1 MFIGHLPAGYICTT
15 LLFKLK
21 PFRNLSRNKKRI
33 YFLAGMIGSVFPDI
47 DIFYF
52 YFADGKQNVHHSYWT
67 HIPSFWLMILCSHL
81 LLSKI
86 MRNKRT
92 RDIIIFFIANVF
104 IHLLLDTIVGGIF
117 WLYPFSQKMF
127 TLLTVPAKSTSWFF
141 NFLFY
146 WTISIEGALVLL
158 ATFVYK
164 LNHFPRKNN
173 GRQL

>member
-21 PFRNLSRNKKRI
+21 LFRNLTPKKKRI
-33 YFLAGMIGSVFPDI
+33 YFLVGMIGSVFPDI

-52 YFADGKQNVHHSYWT
+52 YLADGKQNEHHSYWT
-67 HIPSFWLMILCSHL
+67 HIPSFWLMILFSHL

-86 MRNKRT
+86 MSNKRT
-92 RDIIIFFIANVF
+92 RHLILFFISNVF
-104 IHLLLDTIVGGIF
+104 IHLILDTIAGGIF

-127 TLLTVPAKSTSWFF
+127 TLLTVPVKSTSWLF

-146 WTISIEGALVLL
+146 WTITIEGALILL
-158 ATFVYK
+158 ATLVYK
-164 LNHFPRKNN
+164 RKHLPKKRK
-173 GRQL
+173 GRL